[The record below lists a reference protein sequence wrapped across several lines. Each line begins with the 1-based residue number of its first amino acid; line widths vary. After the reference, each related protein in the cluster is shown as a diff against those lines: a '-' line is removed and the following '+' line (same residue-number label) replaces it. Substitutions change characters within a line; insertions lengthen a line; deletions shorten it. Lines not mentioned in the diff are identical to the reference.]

1 MLGPLG
7 VRDSWWLS
15 RGWVV
20 GVGVG
25 MGCCLG
31 RSAEDCLQ
39 DSFGGLSG
47 GLAIS
52 GAIWEDCLE
61 GWLSL
66 GLAGEC
72 YLTSPA
78 FVCSGAR
85 TSEGS

>member
-1 MLGPLG
+1 MGGGGGGGDG
-7 VRDSWWLS
+7 VLS
-15 RGWVV
+15 GEVCRG
-20 GVGVG
+20 
-25 MGCCLG
+25 LP
-31 RSAEDCLQ
+31 E
-39 DSFGGLSG
+39 GLSG